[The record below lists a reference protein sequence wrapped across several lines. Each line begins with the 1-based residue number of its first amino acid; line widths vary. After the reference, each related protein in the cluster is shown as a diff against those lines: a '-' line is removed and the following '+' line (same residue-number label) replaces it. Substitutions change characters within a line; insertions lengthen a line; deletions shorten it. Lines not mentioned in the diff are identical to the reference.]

1 MSSPGT
7 LSLTERWT
15 HAWSPSAR
23 INLIRCSTAASP
35 VDNISSNT
43 WTSTLRPSV
52 IKTMVSDNGSSAQ
65 INLNGFPKKV
75 RDSQILT
82 PVSPPALTQAQIVRP
97 APTPYTSSA
106 SQVSVF
112 IRTSSVMVIL
122 SAKRGKTRTYHY
134 RIAVKSM

>member
-1 MSSPGT
+1 
-7 LSLTERWT
+7 
-15 HAWSPSAR
+15 
-23 INLIRCSTAASP
+23 
-35 VDNISSNT
+35 
-43 WTSTLRPSV
+43 
-52 IKTMVSDNGSSAQ
+52 MVSDNGSSAQ

-112 IRTSSVMVIL
+112 ILTSSVMVIL
-122 SAKRGKTRTYHY
+122 NVQGEKMSTCP
-134 RIAVKSM
+134 ILSVVQSM